1 MTRWLHG
8 IAMEVPESFYFTL
21 IRHQTASKVVFL
33 ECLALGSVAAG
44 FLCRALITVKP
55 QPKANKDFFN
65 YLGSHF
71 NTQNSMT
78 SWCQFLKR

>member
-1 MTRWLHG
+1 MTRWQGLQWK
-8 IAMEVPESFYFTL
+8 IPSTVRLSESKQPAKLYSSN
-21 IRHQTASKVVFL
+21 AKG
-33 ECLALGSVAAG
+33 LGSVAAG
-44 FLCRALITVKP
+44 FLCRTLITVKP

-78 SWCQFLKR
+78 S